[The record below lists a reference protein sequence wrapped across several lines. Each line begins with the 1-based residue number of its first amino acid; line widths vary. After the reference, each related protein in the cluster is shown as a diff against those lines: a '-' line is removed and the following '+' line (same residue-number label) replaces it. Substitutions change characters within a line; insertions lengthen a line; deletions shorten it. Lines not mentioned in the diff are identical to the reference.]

1 MPNDT
6 TIDLTLT
13 ISDPDLCAE
22 LSERPEGEQRNEFA
36 VTSMKIGSL
45 ALRQAQGRI
54 DADRVRAEG
63 ERLIENMIK
72 ALDERQEA
80 VTTRMS
86 NFLQEYFH
94 PESGRFNERVRRL
107 IGQDGELENLIRSQI
122 AGDGSVLTRTL
133 RNHVGVDSKLMKTL
147 DPDSADGL
155 IHSLAKATEN
165 TLEEQNKQILK
176 EFSLD
181 NKDGAITRLISELE
195 KKNGDLMGEFSL
207 DNEDSAL
214 SRLVSRVEAAQGKI
228 SREFSLDQEDSA
240 LARMRKELKEVLQN
254 YVESSQKFQTDV
266 REQLAAMVARRQEAD
281 RSTRHGQEFE
291 DAVFAFVDKNCQRSG
306 DLAKRTGNEVGVI
319 KHNKKGDIV
328 VKIGPD
334 KHASGTQIVI
344 EAKERDGY
352 TLGQATKELEEARRN
367 READVGLFIFSKHK
381 SPENIEQLARYGND
395 IIIVWDA
402 DDSTSDVILD
412 AGLATARAI
421 CVQTSSRAEE
431 HSADFDAI
439 IKAIREIERQAKS
452 LEEITRFSSTI
463 KSNSEKILHR
473 AAIAQEGLKKEVEI
487 LDEKIHGLQR
497 VMGDTGDAAPLGSQ
511 SRPPR
516 RSQPSSSGDSI
527 SAVS

>member
-6 TIDLTLT
+6 KIDLTLT

-36 VTSMKIGSL
+36 ITSMKIGSL

-80 VTTRMS
+80 VTTRIS
-86 NFLQEYFH
+86 NSLQEYFH

-122 AGDGSVLTRTL
+122 AGDDSVLTQTL
-133 RNHVGVDSKLMKTL
+133 KSHVGVDSKLMKTL

-155 IHSLAKATEN
+155 VHSLAKATEK
-165 TLEEQNKQILK
+165 TLDEQNRQILK

-228 SREFSLDQEDSA
+228 SREFSLDQEGSA
-240 LARMRKELKEVLQN
+240 LARMRNELNGVLQRHI
-254 YVESSQKFQTDV
+254 VSSQEFQTDV
-266 REQLAAMVARRQEAD
+266 REKLAAMVARRKEAD

-291 DAVFAFVDKNCQRSG
+291 GAVFDFVDKNCQRSG
-306 DLAKRTGNEVGVI
+306 DLAKHTGHSAGAI
-319 KHNKKGDIV
+319 RHNKKGDIV

-334 KHASGTQIVI
+334 NHAAGAQVVI

-352 TLGQATKELEEARRN
+352 TLEQATRELEEARKN
-367 READVGLFIFSKHK
+367 READVGLFIFSKRT
-381 SPENIEQLARYGND
+381 SPENIEPLVRYGND
-395 IIIVWDA
+395 IFIAWDA
-402 DDSTSDVILD
+402 TDSTSDVVLD

-421 CVQTSSRAEE
+421 CVQTSSRGEE
-431 HSADFDAI
+431 YSADFDAI
-439 IKAIREIERQAKS
+439 MQAIHEIEKQATS
-452 LEEITRFSSTI
+452 LEEITKFSNTI
-463 KSNSEKILHR
+463 KSSSEKILNR
-473 AAIAQEGLKKEVEI
+473 ADIAQKRLKEQVEK
-487 LDEKIHGLQR
+487 LENKINGLQE
-497 VMGDTGDAAPLGSQ
+497 VVGDMGDAALLDSQ
-511 SRPPR
+511 SRPPL
-516 RSQPSSSGDSI
+516 RSQPPGSADSK
-527 SAVS
+527 SAVT